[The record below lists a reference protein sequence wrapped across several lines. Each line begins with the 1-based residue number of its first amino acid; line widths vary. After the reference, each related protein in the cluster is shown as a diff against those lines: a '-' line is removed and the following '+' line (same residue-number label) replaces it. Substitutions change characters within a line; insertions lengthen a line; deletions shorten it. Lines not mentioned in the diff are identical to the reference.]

1 MVGADL
7 GMFGLSA
14 GRPEGLQAR
23 KLREGTSAERFLRWQ
38 LLSRQQKA
46 SVTDAHSACEAGG
59 KKTPGD
65 HGAEGVPGKHKQ
77 SC

>member
-1 MVGADL
+1 MMGADL
-7 GMFGLSA
+7 GMLGLSA
-14 GRPEGLQAR
+14 GRPEGLHTR
-23 KLREGTSAERFLRWQ
+23 KGREGMSTERFLRWQ
-38 LLSRQQKA
+38 LLPRQQKA

-59 KKTPGD
+59 NEAPGD